1 VSRSHREIVPWRLP
15 RPARGRTVVR
25 VTAEQLRILVAD
37 DSDAFRAGLA
47 ALLGSVDGVTLAG
60 EATNGEEAISRAL
73 DLHPDVV
80 LMDLHMPGRN
90 GIEATREIVSA
101 APHIAVLVL
110 TMHEDD
116 ESVFAAVQAGARG
129 YLVKGARQGELLR
142 AVHAVAEGGA
152 VFGPAVAR
160 RMVDFFNAAASAT
173 SAASFPELTARER
186 EILDLVARG
195 RSNAQI
201 AAQLVLST
209 KTVRNHVSSVF
220 TKIQVV
226 DRAQAI
232 VKAREAGIG
241 GR

>member
-1 VSRSHREIVPWRLP
+1 
-15 RPARGRTVVR
+15 
-25 VTAEQLRILVAD
+25 
-37 DSDAFRAGLA
+37 
-47 ALLGSVDGVTLAG
+47 
-60 EATNGEEAISRAL
+60 
-73 DLHPDVV
+73 
-80 LMDLHMPGRN
+80 M
-90 GIEATREIVSA
+90 
-101 APHIAVLVL
+101 
-110 TMHEDD
+110 
-116 ESVFAAVQAGARG
+116 
-129 YLVKGARQGELLR
+129 
-142 AVHAVAEGGA
+142 HAVAEGGA

-201 AAQLVLST
+201 AEQLVLST

>member
-1 VSRSHREIVPWRLP
+1 MSES
-15 RPARGRTVVR
+15 
-25 VTAEQLRILVAD
+25 LRILVAD
-37 DSDAFRAGLA
+37 DSADFREGIA
-47 ALLGSVDGVTLAG
+47 ALLASVDGLELVG
-60 EATNGEEAISRAL
+60 EAVDGQQEVDGAL
-73 DLHPDVV
+73 QLQPDVL

-90 GIEATREIVSA
+90 GIEATRDIVSA

-116 ESVFAAVQAGARG
+116 DSVFSAVRAGARG
-129 YLVKGARQGELLR
+129 YLVKGARQPELLR
-142 AVHAVAEGGA
+142 ALRTVADGGA
-152 VFGPAVAR
+152 VFGPAIAR
-160 RMVDFFNAAASAT
+160 RMIGFFEAVASAAFAT
-173 SAASFPELTARER
+173 PFPDLTMRER

-195 RSNAQI
+195 WSNQQI
-201 AAQLVLST
+201 AAQLDLSI

-241 GR
+241 GRR

>member
-1 VSRSHREIVPWRLP
+1 MSRSHREIVPSRLP
-15 RPARGRTVVR
+15 RPAPARTVVG

-60 EATNGEEAISRAL
+60 EATSGEEAISRAL
-73 DLHPDVV
+73 DLHPDIV

-90 GIEATREIVSA
+90 GIEATRAIVSA

-129 YLVKGARQGELLR
+129 YLVKGARQAELLR

-201 AAQLVLST
+201 AEQLVLST

>member
-15 RPARGRTVVR
+15 RPAPGRTVVR
-25 VTAEQLRILVAD
+25 VPAEQLRILVAD

-47 ALLGSVDGVTLAG
+47 ALLGSV
-60 EATNGEEAISRAL
+60 GEEAISQAL

-90 GIEATREIVSA
+90 GIEATRAIVSA

-201 AAQLVLST
+201 AEQLVLST

>member
-1 VSRSHREIVPWRLP
+1 VSRSLREIVPRRLP
-15 RPARGRTVVR
+15 PLACGRTVVR
-25 VTAEQLRILVAD
+25 VAPDQLRILVAD
-37 DSDAFRAGLA
+37 DSEAFRAGLA
-47 ALLGSVDGVTLAG
+47 ALLASVGDVTLVG
-60 EATNGEEAISRAL
+60 EAISGEEAVARAL

-80 LMDLHMPGRN
+80 LMDLNMPGRN
-90 GIEATREIVSA
+90 GIEATREIVNA

-129 YLVKGARQGELLR
+129 YLVKGARQAELLR
-142 AVHAVAEGGA
+142 ALRAVAEGGA

-160 RMVDFFNAAASAT
+160 RMVEFLGAAARMNA
-173 SAASFPELTARER
+173 AASFPELTVRER

-195 RSNAQI
+195 RSNTQI
-201 AAQLVLST
+201 AEQLVLSS
-209 KTVRNHVSSVF
+209 KTVRNHVSSIF

>member
-1 VSRSHREIVPWRLP
+1 MSRSHREIVPWRLP

-142 AVHAVAEGGA
+142 GGA
-152 VFGPAVAR
+152 R
-160 RMVDFFNAAASAT
+160 RRRGRRRV
-173 SAASFPELTARER
+173 R
-186 EILDLVARG
+186 ARG
-195 RSNAQI
+195 RAP
-201 AAQLVLST
+201 
-209 KTVRNHVSSVF
+209 
-220 TKIQVV
+220 
-226 DRAQAI
+226 D
-232 VKAREAGIG
+232 
-241 GR
+241 GRLLQRRRPASPRPRSRS

>member
-1 VSRSHREIVPWRLP
+1 
-15 RPARGRTVVR
+15 
-25 VTAEQLRILVAD
+25 VTAEPLRILVAD

-60 EATNGEEAISRAL
+60 EATSGEETVARAL

-201 AAQLVLST
+201 AEQLVLST
-209 KTVRNHVSSVF
+209 KTVRNHVSSIF

>member
-1 VSRSHREIVPWRLP
+1 MSSEP
-15 RPARGRTVVR
+15 
-25 VTAEQLRILVAD
+25 LRILVAD

-47 ALLGSVDGVTLAG
+47 ALLASVDGVTVSG
-60 EATNGEEAISRAL
+60 EATSGEEAIARAL
-73 DLHPDVV
+73 ELQPDVV
-80 LMDLHMPGRN
+80 LMDLNMPGRN
-90 GIEATREIVSA
+90 GIEATRAIVSS

-129 YLVKGARQGELLR
+129 YLVKGARQTELLR
-142 AVHAVAEGGA
+142 AVRAVADGGA

-160 RMVDFFNAAASAT
+160 RMMEFFSAAARAT
-173 SAASFPELTARER
+173 SVATFPDLTARER

-201 AAQLVLST
+201 ADQLVLST
-209 KTVRNHVSSVF
+209 KTVRNHVSSIF

>member
-1 VSRSHREIVPWRLP
+1 
-15 RPARGRTVVR
+15 

-60 EATNGEEAISRAL
+60 EATSGEEAISRAL
-73 DLHPDVV
+73 DLHPDIV

-129 YLVKGARQGELLR
+129 YLVKGARQAELLR

-160 RMVDFFNAAASAT
+160 RMVDFFKAAASAT

-186 EILDLVARG
+186 EILHLVARG

-201 AAQLVLST
+201 AEQLVLST
-209 KTVRNHVSSVF
+209 KTVRNYVSSVF

>member
-1 VSRSHREIVPWRLP
+1 MSEP
-15 RPARGRTVVR
+15 
-25 VTAEQLRILVAD
+25 LRILVAD
-37 DSDAFRAGLA
+37 DSADFREGIA
-47 ALLGSVDGVTLAG
+47 ALLASVDGLELVG
-60 EATNGEEAISRAL
+60 EAVDGQQAVDGAL
-73 DLHPDVV
+73 QLQPDVL

-90 GIEATREIVSA
+90 GIEATRDIVSA

-116 ESVFAAVQAGARG
+116 DSVFSAVRAGARG
-129 YLVKGARQGELLR
+129 YLVKGARQAELLR
-142 AVHAVAEGGA
+142 ALRTVADGGA
-152 VFGPAVAR
+152 VFGPAIAR
-160 RMVDFFNAAASAT
+160 RMIGFFEAAASAA
-173 SAASFPELTARER
+173 SATPFPELTMRER

-195 RSNAQI
+195 WSNQQI
-201 AAQLVLST
+201 AAQLDLSI

-241 GR
+241 GRR

>member
-1 VSRSHREIVPWRLP
+1 MSRSHREIVPWRLP
-15 RPARGRTVVR
+15 RYSSGRTVVR

-60 EATNGEEAISRAL
+60 EATSGEEAISRAL
-73 DLHPDVV
+73 DLHPDIV

-129 YLVKGARQGELLR
+129 YLVKGARQAELLR

-160 RMVDFFNAAASAT
+160 RMVDFFKAAASAT

-201 AAQLVLST
+201 AEQLVLST

>member
-1 VSRSHREIVPWRLP
+1 MSRSHREIVSRRLP
-15 RPARGRTVVR
+15 RARTGRTVVR

-60 EATNGEEAISRAL
+60 EATSGEEAISRAL

-110 TMHEDD
+110 TMHDDD

-142 AVHAVAEGGA
+142 AVQAVAEGGA

-201 AAQLVLST
+201 AEQLVLST